1 MGEFN
6 EIDDI
11 KGLNS
16 DKKLIIETFQ
26 DRYNSMLV
34 NFR

>member
-1 MGEFN
+1 MREFN

-11 KGLNS
+11 EDLNL
-16 DKKLIIETFQ
+16 DKTLNIQKVQ
-26 DRYNSMLV
+26 DSYNSMLL